1 MSAAIAA
8 VVGSAIVAG
17 GSAYLSSEAQKDAA
31 KSAAKSQSDSA
42 IYATDAELKMW
53 EKAQADWEPY
63 LNAGYQG
70 ISNLRTQ
77 MPQYLQETV
86 MPAYNNYMQ
95 GLGVSQ
101 YDPRAFGINPVT
113 GQVGGDY
120 TPSDSNALYNIN
132 GGSYRPL
139 PLPSQNTQTGNLLAS
154 APANYTAQGDG
165 ANSLNATRTP
175 VARGDTSS
183 LVSGQPNTNVPAS
196 QDANRTKWDNA
207 VQQELNRRK
216 WEEGVETE
224 LRRRENAPERKEA
237 VTTEL
242 QRRNMQNVISS
253 SASPQPIDT
262 STMSGANYVPTAT
275 PTNGYGSGE
284 LLPELPTLRQDM
296 DFEWNADD
304 PVYQY
309 KMKQAQE
316 AANRSLSKQGLIN
329 SRAGV
334 NTLSDVAMN
343 VAAEDIDKQ
352 YNRNLAERDYRTQT
366 AMDQYNLASQ
376 RGNTLYDRLLGQQ
389 NTLYGRLTGQQET
402 ALGRLGQAYGLGSN
416 LYGTVNEQNLNL
428 AKIGAGAANS
438 AGANSMQTGQMIGQ
452 NAMAAGNANAQ
463 AALASGQAQ
472 AGMYNNIGN
481 NLMQGA
487 ATYMNYQ
494 NSKPTYYSGY
504 NQGYAAPASTPL
516 SDPNIAWNM

>member
-1 MSAAIAA
+1 MSGVATAIFGAA
-8 VVGSAIVAG
+8 VIAG
-17 GSAYLSSEAQKDAA
+17 GSAYMSSQAQKDAA
-31 KSAAKSQSDSA
+31 KEASNSQSGA
-42 IYATDAELKMW
+42 AVYATDAELKMW

-70 ISNLRTQ
+70 ISSLRTQ

-120 TPSDSNALYNIN
+120 TPSDSSALYNIN
-132 GGSYRPL
+132 GGSYQPL
-139 PLPSQNTQTGNLLAS
+139 PLPSQNAQTGNLLAS
-154 APANYTAQGDG
+154 APANYTAQGTG
-165 ANSLNATRTP
+165 TNSLSATRTP
-175 VARGDTSS
+175 VVRGNTPS
-183 LVSGQPNTNVPAS
+183 LVSGQPNANAPAS

-216 WEEGVETE
+216 WKEGVETE

-253 SASPQPIDT
+253 SASPQHLNT

-275 PTNGYGSGE
+275 PANGYGSGE

-316 AANRSLSKQGLIN
+316 AANRSLSKQGLLN

-428 AKIGAGAANS
+428 AKIGVGAAGS
-438 AGANSMQTGQMIGQ
+438 AGANSMQAGQQIGN

-472 AGMYNNIGN
+472 AGLYNSVGN

-487 ATYMNYQ
+487 ATYANYQ
-494 NSKPTYYSGY
+494 ASQPSYYSGAQSY
-504 NQGYAAPASTPL
+504 YAPSNTPL